1 VLGSVVLEP
10 RLKGDRP
17 IFELENGNKVERRGL
32 IMPYGD
38 NFTTVIVEPHGTH
51 AADMPLMTKGIVDEI
66 TSGDIVLY
74 IHGVSFYEDIF
85 RTTHWFTS
93 CYALMKG
100 TGPIQFEACPYHNDT
115 GDGKKA
121 EQ

>member
-1 VLGSVVLEP
+1 VVLEP
-10 RLKGDRP
+10 RLKGEKP
-17 IFELENGNKVERRGL
+17 IFGYSNRVERRGL
-32 IMPYGD
+32 IMPNGN
-38 NFTTVIVEPHGTH
+38 NFTTVIVEPRDTH
-51 AADMPLMTKGIVDEI
+51 AVDMPPMTKGIVDEI

-85 RTTHWFTS
+85 RTTHWFTF

-121 EQ
+121 E